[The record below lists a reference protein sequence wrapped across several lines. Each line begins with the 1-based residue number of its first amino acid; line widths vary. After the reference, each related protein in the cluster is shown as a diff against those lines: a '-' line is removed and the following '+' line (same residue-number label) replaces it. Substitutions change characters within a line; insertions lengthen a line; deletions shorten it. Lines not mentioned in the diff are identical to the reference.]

1 MGRGGDG
8 NEKGNDKE
16 TARIKELL
24 KGGMEP
30 QGSGNFLHYR
40 KLFVMKSPNNNEGD
54 RNTTV
59 HLLPSV
65 KASSASTGFYP
76 SELLFKMALGN
87 FQIVQV
93 VVETIF
99 CSPHTES
106 KDPLLRQ

>member
-8 NEKGNDKE
+8 NERGNDKE
-16 TARIKELL
+16 TARSEELL

-30 QGSGNFLHYR
+30 QGSGNFLHYQ

-54 RNTTV
+54 RNTNV

-65 KASSASTGFYP
+65 KASSASIGFYP
-76 SELLFKMALGN
+76 SELLFKMTLGI
-87 FQIVQV
+87 FHIVQV
-93 VVETIF
+93 VVEIIF

-106 KDPLLRQ
+106 KDPLIRQ